1 MKRGTRSIVTAL
13 LGIALFGAAAL
24 PANAQSLS
32 NRPVRMVL
40 PYPPGGPTD
49 LTARLVADAISTGL
63 GVSVLV
69 ENKPGATGKIAAE
82 AVARAEPDGH
92 TLLVA
97 SGTQLIVLPLLD
109 KTLSFKPFETF
120 RMVSIF
126 TNYDIVFMASPTA
139 GVKTMK
145 DLVAKMQNKAED
157 VTYASIGTAQL
168 TPTGLAY
175 LVLTKMTQ
183 GNAREINYAGQ
194 APGMLD
200 LLAGRVT
207 YATYTLTG
215 AMGHIQSGKILAL
228 AVASPT
234 RLSQLPDT
242 PTMTEAGFPE
252 FSSANN
258 WLPWISVVA
267 PAKTPEAI
275 VNSFNRAIVQAAKT
289 DAFKAK
295 FAPTG
300 LNVVAT
306 GAAAQDQ
313 QAWQAEYERLSATL
327 KRFDIQLP
335 PGVNP

>member
-1 MKRGTRSIVTAL
+1 
-13 LGIALFGAAAL
+13 
-24 PANAQSLS
+24 
-32 NRPVRMVL
+32 
-40 PYPPGGPTD
+40 
-49 LTARLVADAISTGL
+49 
-63 GVSVLV
+63 
-69 ENKPGATGKIAAE
+69 
-82 AVARAEPDGH
+82 
-92 TLLVA
+92 
-97 SGTQLIVLPLLD
+97 LIVLPLLD
-109 KTLSFKPFETF
+109 KTLSFKPFDAF

-126 TNYDIVFMASPTA
+126 TNYDIVFMASPSA

-145 DLVAKMQNKAED
+145 DLVAKMQNKADD

-194 APGMLD
+194 APGVLD

-207 YATYTLTG
+207 FGTYTLTG
-215 AMGHIQSGKILAL
+215 TLGHIQSGKIIAL
-228 AVASPT
+228 AVASPA

-242 PTMTEAGFPE
+242 PTMAEAGFPE
-252 FSSANN
+252 FASANN

-267 PAKTPEAI
+267 PAKTPDSI
-275 VNSFNRAIVQAAKT
+275 VNSFNRAIVQVAKT
-289 DAFKAK
+289 EAFKTK

-306 GAAAQDQ
+306 GTAAQDQ
-313 QAWQAEYERLSATL
+313 QAWQAEFERLSATL